1 MEIFET
7 LDAVSGIRPSAVA
20 LGNFDGVH
28 LGHQEL
34 IKRTV
39 EKARNEGLAAAVFT
53 FSSHPKNLLPK
64 EKKVK
69 NIIVRED
76 KEKLI
81 ASLGVDYLF
90 NVPFTKAIMTM
101 SPQTFAEQ
109 LLVDKFN
116 MKAAFCGF
124 NYHFGY
130 KAAGNPEVLRS
141 LGQTLGYQVTEIPP
155 YKIKGEVVSS
165 SLIRTLIASG
175 QVEKCMTYMGR
186 HYTIGGEVV
195 VGNRLGKKL
204 GFPTSNL
211 VIDPSMV
218 TPPNGVYVTYCTYN
232 GVRYPGV
239 TNVGIKPTI
248 GHYNKNVETH
258 IFNFDKELYGKHI
271 TVEFLKKTRDEVKFD
286 SVRELSEQIVRDCRD
301 ARVFHEKLKERGE
314 I

>member
-34 IKRTV
+34 IKKTV
-39 EKARNEGLAAAVFT
+39 EKARREGLAAAVFT
-53 FSSHPKNLLPK
+53 FSNHPKDLLPK

-101 SPQTFAEQ
+101 SPQDFVKK

-124 NYHFGY
+124 NYHFG
-130 KAAGNPEVLRS
+130 
-141 LGQTLGYQVTEIPP
+141 
-155 YKIKGEVVSS
+155 
-165 SLIRTLIASG
+165 
-175 QVEKCMTYMGR
+175 
-186 HYTIGGEVV
+186 
-195 VGNRLGKKL
+195 
-204 GFPTSNL
+204 
-211 VIDPSMV
+211 
-218 TPPNGVYVTYCTYN
+218 
-232 GVRYPGV
+232 
-239 TNVGIKPTI
+239 
-248 GHYNKNVETH
+248 
-258 IFNFDKELYGKHI
+258 
-271 TVEFLKKTRDEVKFD
+271 
-286 SVRELSEQIVRDCRD
+286 
-301 ARVFHEKLKERGE
+301 
-314 I
+314 

>member
-1 MEIFET
+1 MKIFED
-7 LDAVSGIRPSAVA
+7 LDEIIDIPSAAVA

-34 IKRTV
+34 IRRMV
-39 EKARNEGLAAAVFT
+39 ERARRDGLAAAVFT
-53 FSSHPKNLLPK
+53 FSNHPKDLLPK

-69 NIIVRED
+69 NILYRD
-76 KEKLI
+76 EKAEI
-81 ASLGVDYLF
+81 MECLGVDLLF
-90 NVPFTKAIMTM
+90 NVPFTRAVMTM
-101 SPQTFAEQ
+101 PPEGFIKE

-124 NYHFGY
+124 NYNFGY
-130 KAAGNPEVLRS
+130 KAQGNPEVLRQA
-141 LGQTLGYQVTEIPP
+141 GRRMGFDVTEMPAF
-155 YKIKGEVVSS
+155 KIKGDVVSS

-175 QVEKCMTYMGR
+175 QVERCMAYMGR
-186 HYTIGGEVV
+186 HYAIGGEVV

-232 GVRYPGV
+232 GVRYPSV

-258 IFNFDKELYGKHI
+258 IFNFDKELYGKQI
-271 TVEFLKKTRDEVKFD
+271 KVEFLKKTRDEVKFD
-286 SVRELSEQIVRDCRD
+286 SMRDLSEQIIRDCRQ
-301 ARVFHEKLKERGE
+301 ARAFHQKAVKNQ
-314 I
+314 

>member
-34 IKRTV
+34 IKKTV
-39 EKARNEGLAAAVFT
+39 EKARREGLAAAVFT
-53 FSSHPKNLLPK
+53 FSNHPKDLLPK

-101 SPQTFAEQ
+101 SPQDFVKK

-130 KAAGNPEVLRS
+130 KAVGNPEVLRS

-175 QVEKCMTYMGR
+175 QVEKCRTYMGR

-314 I
+314 V

>member
-39 EKARNEGLAAAVFT
+39 EKARSEGLTAAVFT

-101 SPQTFAEQ
+101 SPQDFVKK

-130 KAAGNPEVLRS
+130 KAAGNPEVLGILRIQLS
-141 LGQTLGYQVTEIPP
+141 F
-155 YKIKGEVVSS
+155 
-165 SLIRTLIASG
+165 
-175 QVEKCMTYMGR
+175 
-186 HYTIGGEVV
+186 
-195 VGNRLGKKL
+195 RL
-204 GFPTSNL
+204 
-211 VIDPSMV
+211 
-218 TPPNGVYVTYCTYN
+218 
-232 GVRYPGV
+232 
-239 TNVGIKPTI
+239 
-248 GHYNKNVETH
+248 
-258 IFNFDKELYGKHI
+258 
-271 TVEFLKKTRDEVKFD
+271 
-286 SVRELSEQIVRDCRD
+286 
-301 ARVFHEKLKERGE
+301 
-314 I
+314 